1 MMSITMSEAHYL
13 PFDRPDI
20 GEEEIAAVA
29 DVLRSGWLTTGP
41 QTAEFERRF
50 AEYVGV
56 GHALALSSCTAAM
69 QVALAAWG
77 IGPGDEVIT
86 SPLTFCSTAHIVVQ
100 LGATPVLADVSPD
113 DYNLN
118 PACVET
124 RIAPHTRALLAVHL
138 AGLPCRIGAL
148 LDLAHAQGLKVL
160 EDAAHAAGAEV
171 NGQKIGG
178 IGDATS
184 FSFYATKNLT
194 TAEGGMLTSSDGD
207 LIERA
212 RSWHLHG
219 MSRDA
224 WKRYSAEGS
233 WRYDVLLPGFKAN
246 MTDIQAA
253 LGLVQLAK
261 LERNNARR
269 AEIAGRYTAAFSQMP
284 ELIPAPQAH
293 PGDRQA
299 YHLYILR
306 LNLERLRI
314 DRGRFFEELVRRG
327 IGASVHF
334 IPLYHLTYYKE
345 RFSWRPEDFPVA
357 EGIFQSAVSLPCYP
371 RLSLTDVDRVI
382 AAVGEIVETYRA

>member
-1 MMSITMSEAHYL
+1 MSATTSQPPYL

-56 GHALALSSCTAAM
+56 GHALALNSCTAAM
-69 QVALAAWG
+69 QIALAAWD

-86 SPLTFCSTAHIVVQ
+86 SPLTFCSTAHIIVH
-100 LGATPVLADVSPD
+100 LGAIPVLADVSPD

-118 PACVET
+118 PDCVAQRITPRT
-124 RIAPHTRALLAVHL
+124 RVLLPVHL

-148 LDLAHAQGLKVL
+148 LMLAHAHGLEVL
-160 EDAAHAAGAEV
+160 EDAAHAAGAQV
-171 NGQKIGG
+171 NGQKIGS
-178 IGDATS
+178 IGDATA

-194 TAEGGMLTSSDGD
+194 TGEGGMLTSSDGD

-212 RSWHLHG
+212 RTWHLHG

-224 WKRYSAEGS
+224 WKRYTAEGS

-246 MTDIQAA
+246 MTDLQAA

-269 AEIAGRYTAAFSQMP
+269 GEIQQRYTAAFSQMP
-284 ELIPAPQAH
+284 ELIPAPRAR

-306 LNLERLRI
+306 LNPERLRI
-314 DRGRFFEELVRRG
+314 DRGRFFQELAGRG

-334 IPLYHLTYYKE
+334 IPLYRLSYYQE
-345 RFSWRPEDFPVA
+345 RFNWRPEDFPVT
-357 EGIFQSAVSLPCYP
+357 ETIFHSAISLPCYP
-371 RLSLTDVDRVI
+371 RMSQADVDRVI
-382 AAVGEIVETYRA
+382 TAVGEIVEAYRA